1 MFKRLLKEPLLHFLG
16 MGLVLFAA
24 FGYMSKGEQSDAL
37 NRIVVDR
44 DRLLTFMQ
52 YRSKTFEADRFES
65 MLDNLPEEELQALI
79 DDYVRE
85 EALYREAKALNLDKN
100 DYSSRR
106 RLIRQLEFINQGF
119 ISSTITL
126 SEADLQLHL
135 DTHKD
140 RYYVLPKIT
149 FTHVFFN
156 AERRGED
163 SAHALALAKLAEL
176 DGSQVPFHEALS
188 HGDRYLYHR
197 NYVNKEADEIA
208 SHFGP
213 AMQERLFALD
223 ADDKVWHGP
232 FRSLYGSHLVMVT
245 KHTAGYAPP
254 LEEVGRRVEQD
265 AVQARLKMELDRI
278 NQLIVDAYEV
288 AVVGALQGDS
298 SSVED
303 SP

>member
-1 MFKRLLKEPLLHFLG
+1 
-16 MGLVLFAA
+16 MGLVLFLA
-24 FGYMSKGEQSDAL
+24 FDLISKDEQSDAL

-52 YRSKTFEADRFES
+52 FRSKIFEADRIGDA
-65 MLDNLPEEELQALI
+65 LDNLPEEELQKLI

-100 DYSSRR
+100 DYTSRR

-119 ISSTITL
+119 ISSSITL
-126 SEADLQLHL
+126 SEMDLQGHL
-135 DTHKD
+135 DAHND
-140 RYYVLPKIT
+140 RYYVPPKIT

-156 AERRGED
+156 ADKRGED
-163 SAHALALAKLAEL
+163 SAHALALAKLDEL
-176 DGSQVPFHEALS
+176 NESQVPFHKALS

-213 AMQERLFALD
+213 AMQKQLFALD
-223 ADDKVWHGP
+223 ANDKIWHGP
-232 FRSLYGSHLVMVT
+232 FHSPYGSHLVMVT
-245 KHTAGYAPP
+245 RHTAGYAPP
-254 LEEVGRRVEQD
+254 LKEVRQRVEQD
-265 AVQARLKMELDRI
+265 AIQARLKLELDRI
-278 NQLIVDAYEV
+278 NQSIVDAYEV
-288 AVVGALQGDS
+288 EVVDALKRDLP
-298 SSVED
+298 

>member
-1 MFKRLLKEPLLHFLG
+1 
-16 MGLVLFAA
+16 MGLVLFLA
-24 FGYMSKGEQSDAL
+24 FDLISKDEQSDAL

-52 YRSKTFEADRFES
+52 FRSKIFEADRIGDA
-65 MLDNLPEEELQALI
+65 LDNLPEEELQKLI

-100 DYSSRR
+100 DYTSRR

-119 ISSTITL
+119 ISSSITL
-126 SEADLQLHL
+126 SEMDLQGHL
-135 DTHKD
+135 DAHND
-140 RYYVLPKIT
+140 RYYVPPKIT

-156 AERRGED
+156 ADKRGED
-163 SAHALALAKLAEL
+163 SAHALALAKLDEL
-176 DGSQVPFHEALS
+176 NESQVPFHKALS

-213 AMQERLFALD
+213 AMQKQLFALD
-223 ADDKVWHGP
+223 ANDKIWHGP
-232 FRSLYGSHLVMVT
+232 FHSPYGSHLVMVIRY
-245 KHTAGYAPP
+245 TAGYAPP
-254 LEEVGRRVEQD
+254 LKEVRQRVEQD
-265 AVQARLKMELDRI
+265 AIQARLKLELDRI
-278 NQLIVDAYEV
+278 NQSIVDAYEV
-288 AVVGALQGDS
+288 EVVDALKRDLP
-298 SSVED
+298 

>member
-1 MFKRLLKEPLLHFLG
+1 MFKRLLKEPLLLFLL
-16 MGLVLFAA
+16 MGLVLFLV
-24 FGYMSKGEQSDAL
+24 FDLISKDEQSDAL

-52 YRSKTFEADRFES
+52 YRSKTFNANRSEDI
-65 MLDNLPEEELQALI
+65 LDNLPEEELQALI

-100 DYSSRR
+100 DYASRQ

-126 SEADLQLHL
+126 SEMDLQRYL
-135 DTHKD
+135 DTHND
-140 RYYVLPKIT
+140 RYYVPPKIT

-156 AERRGED
+156 AEKRGED
-163 SAHALALAKLAEL
+163 SAHALALAKLDEL
-176 DGSQVPFHEALS
+176 NESQVPFHEALS

-208 SHFGP
+208 SHFGS
-213 AMQERLFALD
+213 AMQRQLFAEV
-223 ADDKVWHGP
+223 ADDKIWRGP
-232 FRSLYGSHLVMVT
+232 FHSAYGYHLVMMT
-245 KHTAGYAPP
+245 RLKAGYDPP
-254 LEEVGRRVEQD
+254 LAEVRQRVEQD
-265 AVQARLKMELDRI
+265 AVQARLKTELDRI
-278 NQLIVDAYEV
+278 NQSIVNGYEV
-288 AVVGALQGDS
+288 EVVDVLKADLPS
-298 SSVED
+298 AED